1 MYSLWIAFP
10 LLSALPPSLSLLL
23 LSSTQPF
30 RNHCLEHIGK
40 KKICSSPRNQ
50 RPQSSFAVLRGKSL
64 ESAYPHLQYSTC
76 IVSHPVDT
84 QGEI

>member
-40 KKICSSPRNQ
+40 KKSAQAPGIKGRSL
-50 RPQSSFAVLRGKSL
+50 VLQCCEER
-64 ESAYPHLQYSTC
+64 
-76 IVSHPVDT
+76 V
-84 QGEI
+84 